1 MKSSKTLLVGLLLS
15 IALTSCNNS
24 KWQDEYNKELTAAF
38 QPIQEKYEFI
48 KEMLEDCEIYDDCI
62 KYDSIE
68 EVSETDVSEIIKY
81 LPDSLSENADWPSD
95 VLVLHKGV
103 NSGLGL
109 EIGENLGQIKQ
120 AIDCCEA
127 SFSNKIGTR
136 YKMKKQLNIFNSS
149 VVRPISRFNYVVLLK
164 DVIYVR
170 PRQVEKNHSFSGGY
184 LLDEVEVYELNNM
197 ETVDSFFM
205 ASENSEQVS
214 VRFANFDLPSD
225 LMAQMKNNVINELK
239 KIIVSNQQ

>member
-1 MKSSKTLLVGLLLS
+1 MKSSKTLLVGLLFS
-15 IALTSCNNS
+15 IGLTSCNNL

-48 KEMLEDCEIYDDCI
+48 KEMLEDCETYDDCI

-68 EVSETDVSEIIKY
+68 EVSETDVYEIIKH

-103 NSGLGL
+103 LNSGLG
-109 EIGENLGQIKQ
+109 IGEKIGQIKQ
-120 AIDCCEA
+120 TIDFCET
-127 SFSNKIGTR
+127 SFSKKIGTR
-136 YKMKKQLNIFNSS
+136 YKMKKQLNMFNLL
-149 VVRPISRFNYVVLLK
+149 VVQPISRYNYVVLLK

-170 PRQVEKNHSFSGGY
+170 PWQVERTNSFSGGY
-184 LLDEVEVYELNNM
+184 LLDEVEVYELHNM
-197 ETVDSFFM
+197 EMVDSFFM

-214 VRFANFDLPSD
+214 VRFAKFDLSND
-225 LMAQMKNNVINELK
+225 LMVQMKNNVINK
-239 KIIVSNQQ
+239 IRIIVSKQQ